1 MLSKL
6 TALLEFEEI
15 ASDLRGSTDPF
26 RCSEN
31 HQSLLALCIMFKA
44 SLRLPLTLRCRYF
57 WPICTFWYCCCQ
69 KYEDSVEVSVRSG
82 VQELKQP
89 YHCSKSRFRRYNR
102 TAWQGI
108 KMGFYELEQC
118 IQDFERCSEGGIV
131 SSNVQDDVIR
141 LFFKDWNNVVMV
153 ISYVAPGRSCTLTS
167 LFNSVL
173 KNSTIPV
180 AQGSLIISS
189 PTSLFHTYLDTSLI
203 FTCL

>member
-15 ASDLRGSTDPF
+15 ASDLRGSTDSF

-31 HQSLLALCIMFKA
+31 HQSLLTLCLKFKA

-57 WPICTFWYCCCQ
+57 CSFFTFWYCCCQ
-69 KYEDSVEVSVRSG
+69 KYEDSVDVSVGSG

-89 YHCSKSRFRRYNR
+89 YHCSKSRFRRYKG

-108 KMGFYELEQC
+108 KVDFFEFEQC
-118 IQDFERCSEGGIV
+118 IQDFERCSKGGIV
-131 SSNVQDDVIR
+131 SSNVRDDVIT

-153 ISYVAPGRSCTLTS
+153 ISYVAPGKSCTLTS
-167 LFNSVL
+167 LLNSVP
-173 KNSTIPV
+173 KNSTTPV

-189 PTSLFHTYLDTSLI
+189 PTSLFHIYLDTSLT